1 MSGYGRIIDG
11 GKSMRKGVDKP
22 INNKLE
28 TFASNDKHGAHIAST
43 ALKWLGQEDFSD
55 NKINNINAKRIGDKV
70 QYTTVKDKARLQPK

>member
-1 MSGYGRIIDG
+1 MSGYGKIIDG

-28 TFASNDKHGAHIAST
+28 TFAAQDKHGAHIAST
-43 ALKWLGQEDFSD
+43 ALKWLGQESFSD
-55 NKINNINAKRIGDKV
+55 QHIDNINAKRIGDKV